1 MDLRVIKTKKNIR
14 DAFLELR
21 KKHSLDE
28 IKVNVLCEK
37 AMVNKTTFYNHYQDI
52 YELSEELE
60 NEVVENF
67 LNNFQDIDMMLTD
80 SQRFINGMHK
90 VLESENAML
99 RVVFRD
105 KMDELIARMEKRI
118 QNYYP
123 KEKEML
129 VSFLIGGSVH
139 LMMKSKKK
147 SEDVEQ
153 FLIEVILK
161 IVQNYAIIL
170 FYHSPVYHCDTGC
183 NQCKISIASV
193 DCQTNYK

>member
-1 MDLRVIKTKKNIR
+1 MDLRVLKTKKNIR

-21 KKHSLDE
+21 KNLSLEE
-28 IKVNVLCEK
+28 IKVNALCEK

-105 KMDELIARMEKRI
+105 KMEELIARMEKRI

-153 FLIEVILK
+153 FLIEVISK
-161 IVQNYAIIL
+161 IV
-170 FYHSPVYHCDTGC
+170 
-183 NQCKISIASV
+183 
-193 DCQTNYK
+193 

>member
-28 IKVNVLCEK
+28 IKVNALCEK

-80 SQRFINGMHK
+80 SHRFINGMHA

-99 RVVFRD
+99 RIVFKD
-105 KMDELIARMEKRI
+105 KMDELIERMEKRI
-118 QNYYP
+118 QNYYG
-123 KEKEML
+123 KENQML
-129 VSFLIGGSVH
+129 ISFLIGGSVH
-139 LMMKSKKK
+139 LMMKSKNKN
-147 SEDVEQ
+147 EDVEQ
-153 FLIEVILK
+153 FLIDVISK
-161 IVQNYAIIL
+161 IV
-170 FYHSPVYHCDTGC
+170 
-183 NQCKISIASV
+183 
-193 DCQTNYK
+193 